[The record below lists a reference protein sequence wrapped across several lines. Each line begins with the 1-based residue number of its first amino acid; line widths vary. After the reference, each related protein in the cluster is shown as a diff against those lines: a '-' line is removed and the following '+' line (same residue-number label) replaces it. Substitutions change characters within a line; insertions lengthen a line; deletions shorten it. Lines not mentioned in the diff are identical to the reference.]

1 MKRRGAFSLFEMLIA
16 TILATIL
23 MGGVLWMSA
32 ALARDQQRLAARSE
46 TSIDGI
52 VELFRFDLAN
62 ARTMTQPPDGLV
74 LVLIGHGGIDRR
86 ALVATNRLTRV
97 TYRIDAE
104 RGGTLS
110 RTQEYIDDRVRPQR
124 WSELVATS
132 VARMDV
138 IVASGDSEFVREPA
152 VNALMFATGQRVGDV
167 KLMPQAPPSLTVPT
181 RVRLRIASSSAPV
194 DREIWVR

>member
-1 MKRRGAFSLFEMLIA
+1 MSCRRHAFSLFEMLIT
-16 TILATIL
+16 TILAAIL

-46 TSIDGI
+46 TSIEGI

-62 ARTMTQPPDGLV
+62 ARTMTQSLDGRV

-86 ALVATNRLTRV
+86 ALAPTNRLTRV
-97 TYRIDAE
+97 TYRIDIE

-124 WSELVATS
+124 
-132 VARMDV
+132 R
-138 IVASGDSEFVREPA
+138 
-152 VNALMFATGQRVGDV
+152 
-167 KLMPQAPPSLTVPT
+167 
-181 RVRLRIASSSAPV
+181 
-194 DREIWVR
+194 

>member
-1 MKRRGAFSLFEMLIA
+1 MNSRRAFSLFEMLVA
-16 TILATIL
+16 TILAAIL

-52 VELFRFDLAN
+52 VQLLRFDLAN
-62 ARTMTQPPDGLV
+62 ARTMTQSPDGRV
-74 LVLIGHGGIDRR
+74 LVLIGHGGLDRR
-86 ALVATNRLTRV
+86 TLAATNRLARV
-97 TYRIDAE
+97 TYRIDSE

-124 WSELVATS
+124 WSELFATN
-132 VARMDV
+132 VARIDA
-138 IVASGDSEFVREPA
+138 ISASGDSEIVSEPA
-152 VNALMFATGQRVGDV
+152 VSASMFASGHRIGDV
-167 KLMPQAPPSLTVPT
+167 KIVPQAPPSLTVPT

-194 DREIWVR
+194 DQEIWIR

>member
-1 MKRRGAFSLFEMLIA
+1 MNRRRAFSLFEMLIA
-16 TILATIL
+16 TILAAIL

-46 TSIDGI
+46 TSVEGV
-52 VELFRFDLAN
+52 VELLRFDLAN
-62 ARTMTQPPDGLV
+62 ARTMTQSPDGRV

-86 ALVATNRLTRV
+86 TLSPTNRLTRV

-124 WSELVATS
+124 WSELVATN
-132 VARMDV
+132 VARIDA
-138 IVASGDSEFVREPA
+138 IPASGDSELVRESA
-152 VNALMFATGQRVGDV
+152 IGASMFATGQRVGDV
-167 KLMPQAPPSLTVPT
+167 KLAPQAPPSLTVPT
-181 RVRLRIASSSAPV
+181 RVRVRMASSSAPV
-194 DREIWVR
+194 DREIWIR